1 VANRSYPLAVARVQR
16 LGELVGPHRRGGADV
31 SDLAAPHGVVERGQ
45 RLLDRRVVVPP
56 VELVQVDRLHAQ
68 PIEAVFELLF
78 DRLPREPAGVRVR
91 LGHLEVRLRGD
102 DALLAVALQRLA
114 EDALRLAV
122 RVHVGGV
129 EEVHPEFERA
139 LDDRFPLL
147 LVEDPLAPIRVAE
160 AHTAE
165 TDLRDRRPVLPSV
178 VYSIWRAAGK

>member
-1 VANRSYPLAVARVQR
+1 VATTLS
-16 LGELVGPHRRGGADV
+16 
-31 SDLAAPHGVVERGQ
+31 
-45 RLLDRRVVVPP
+45 
-56 VELVQVDRLHAQ
+56 
-68 PIEAVFELLF
+68 
-78 DRLPREPAGVRVR
+78 
-91 LGHLEVRLRGD
+91 
-102 DALLAVALQRLA
+102 LAVALQRLA

-165 TDLRDRRPVLPSV
+165 TDLRDRRPGASERRVLHMAS
-178 VYSIWRAAGK
+178 RQGK